1 MRNLASM
8 VLAANRAALRR
19 WRSEGLGQP
28 RLSLV
33 ANGAGVVPTADSV
46 AVMPAPFA
54 TATAKTDVRRPAST
68 DLASA
73 DPSRDSAACR
83 VPRLR
88 TEHLG
93 VHFAERSALE
103 DVNLA
108 FCPAQTTS
116 LVGPNGAGKSTLL
129 KALDGLLQPTHG
141 VVLLHGEIVRGPSP
155 IVAYVPQRSEVDWT
169 FPISVL
175 DVALLGRGLR
185 TSRFLPIPESDRQDA
200 LAALDEV
207 GMRAFAS
214 VQIGALSGGQQQRVF
229 LARAL
234 LQSAEVYLLDEPFT
248 GVDVPTQALV
258 LQILADLRGTGK
270 TIVFAT
276 HDLDMAARS
285 SDQCVLLRRKV
296 IASGGPGEV
305 LTATNLHET
314 FGGAAVLPFAL
325 ESRA

>member
-1 MRNLASM
+1 M
-8 VLAANRAALRR
+8 V
-19 WRSEGLGQP
+19 
-28 RLSLV
+28 
-33 ANGAGVVPTADSV
+33 GAT
-46 AVMPAPFA
+46 
-54 TATAKTDVRRPAST
+54 PASPAFAVT
-68 DLASA
+68 PGGMRQPVPADLASA
-73 DPSRDSAACR
+73 GTARDHVSCR
-83 VPRLR
+83 APRLR
-88 TEHLG
+88 TVHLG
-93 VHFAERSALE
+93 VHFADRSALE
-103 DVNLA
+103 DIDLA

-129 KALDGLLQPTHG
+129 KSLAGILQPTHG
-141 VVLLHGEIVRGPSP
+141 IVLLHGEIVRGPSP

-175 DVALLGRGLR
+175 DVALLGRGLQ

-258 LQILADLRGTGK
+258 LQVLADLRGTGK

-314 FGGAAVLPFAL
+314 FGGAAVLPFAP